1 MSIRIDNNTFE
12 LKITPNKRKRDL
24 AKDKQQAHH
33 NKENNFVFNNFMEV
47 KSIADLVKQ
56 KASSMS
62 SDDKNP
68 YELVRK
74 PPKKKT
80 KHDIDGN
87 CFVNQALNINGPE
100 IMFNPFEVKRM
111 PNIEQENHCFTNPG
125 LNIRGAER
133 DVVNPFEVMRDVV
146 PLPIATDVQGKNIHN
161 RFKLTNF
168 DSTINS
174 VFLLGSNFRHR
185 KSRHGHPTDIGHCR
199 AIHADCWLSHRFQ
212 QYSVGC
218 VDAVLDAQ

>member
-12 LKITPNKRKRDL
+12 LKITPNKRKRDS

-56 KASSMS
+56 KASTMATT
-62 SDDKNP
+62 SDHKNP

-133 DVVNPFEVMRDVV
+133 DVVNPFEVVRDV
-146 PLPIATDVQGKNIHN
+146 LPPPPIVTDVQGKNSNN
-161 RFKLTNF
+161 RFWMIYS
-168 DSTINS
+168 DRTIN
-174 VFLLGSNFRHR
+174 G
-185 KSRHGHPTDIGHCR
+185 
-199 AIHADCWLSHRFQ
+199 
-212 QYSVGC
+212 
-218 VDAVLDAQ
+218 VLFFFGFVLQA

>member
-12 LKITPNKRKRDL
+12 LKITPNKRKRDS
-24 AKDKQQAHH
+24 AKDKQQSCH

-56 KASSMS
+56 KTTPSTMSTS
-62 SDDKNP
+62 SDPSNP

-80 KHDIDGN
+80 KHDLDEN
-87 CFVNQALNINGPE
+87 CFVNPALNINGPE
-100 IMFNPFEVKRM
+100 KIFNPFEVKRM

-133 DVVNPFEVMRDVV
+133 DVVNPYEVVRDV
-146 PLPIATDVQGKNIHN
+146 LPPQIVADVQGK
-161 RFKLTNF
+161 
-168 DSTINS
+168 
-174 VFLLGSNFRHR
+174 HR
-185 KSRHGHPTDIGHCR
+185 
-199 AIHADCWLSHRFQ
+199 
-212 QYSVGC
+212 
-218 VDAVLDAQ
+218 